1 MIAKAGHYEL
11 IAREGYPFI
20 VPPALLAL
28 VSWWLGYPWPSLGL
42 LALAVAVI
50 FFFRNPERI
59 PPEADGIIVSPAD
72 GTVMQVL
79 ENVRSDNLPGMTL
92 KRISIFMSVFNT
104 HVNRCPVSGTVKNI
118 KHVPGRFLDAREPA
132 SSLVNEHNSVV
143 LQDHDDTI
151 EVVQIAGKVAR
162 RIACWVREGDQVRQ
176 GERFGLIRFGSR
188 LDVYLPERMCFVV
201 KVGTTVRAGVTII
214 ATKSAPASPGSDVPK
229 S

>member
-28 VSWWLGYPWPSLGL
+28 VSWWLGYPWASLGL

-59 PPEADGIIVSPAD
+59 PPEAEGIIVSPAD

-79 ENVRSDNLPGMTL
+79 ENVQSDNLPGMTL
-92 KRISIFMSVFNT
+92 KRMSIFMSVFNT

-162 RIACWVREGDQVRQ
+162 RIACWVSEGDQVRQ

-188 LDVYLPERMCFVV
+188 LDVYLPERMCLRS
-201 KVGTTVRAGVTII
+201 KGWNHG
-214 ATKSAPASPGSDVPK
+214 
-229 S
+229 

>member
-1 MIAKAGHYEL
+1 MIAKAGHYEP

-20 VPPALLAL
+20 APPALLAMI
-28 VSWWLGYPWPSLGL
+28 SWWFGYPWTSFVL

-50 FFFRNPERI
+50 FFFRNPERT
-59 PPEADGIIVSPAD
+59 PPEAEGIVVSPAD

-79 ENVRSDNLPGMTL
+79 ENVQSANLAGLPL

-104 HVNRCPVSGTVKNI
+104 HVNRCPISGIVKNV

-132 SSLVNEHNSVV
+132 SSLENEHNSVV
-143 LQDHDDTI
+143 LQDDDGTI
-151 EVVQIAGKVAR
+151 EVVQIAGKIAR

-188 LDVYLPERMCFVV
+188 LDVYLPESMSFVV
-201 KVGTTVRAGVTII
+201 PVGTTVRAGVTII
-214 ATKSAPASPGSDVPK
+214 AKKSAPAASSSDVPK

>member
-1 MIAKAGHYEL
+1 MIAKAGHYEP

-20 VPPALLAL
+20 APPALLAL
-28 VSWWLGYPWPSLGL
+28 TSWWFGYPWASLGL
-42 LALAVAVI
+42 LALTVAVI

-59 PPEADGIIVSPAD
+59 PPEAGGIIVSPAD

-79 ENVRSDNLPGMTL
+79 ENVRSDNLPGLPL
-92 KRISIFMSVFNT
+92 KRISIFMSVLNT
-104 HVNRCPVSGTVKNI
+104 HVNRCPVSGVVKNV
-118 KHVPGRFLDAREPA
+118 KHVSGRFLDAREPA

-188 LDVYLPERMCFVV
+188 LDVYLPESMRFAVQ
-201 KVGTTVRAGVTII
+201 VGTTVRAGVTII
-214 ATKSAPASPGSDVPK
+214 ATKSAPASPSSDVPK

>member
-28 VSWWLGYPWPSLGL
+28 VSWWLGYPWASLGL

-59 PPEADGIIVSPAD
+59 PPEAEGIIVSPAD

-79 ENVRSDNLPGMTL
+79 ENVQSDNLPGMTL
-92 KRISIFMSVFNT
+92 KRMSIFMSVFNT
-104 HVNRCPVSGTVKNI
+104 HVNRCPVSGLVKHI

-132 SSLVNEHNSVV
+132 SSLLNEHNSVV

-162 RIACWVREGDQVRQ
+162 RIACWVSEGDQVRQ